1 MARGNNTQAV
11 INITTNATKAQNDIE
26 KLDKLLKKLN
36 QTKKLM
42 EKDGQT
48 NTAAYKKLKQ
58 DIKSTTEAQKEN
70 ISAQA
75 RMNRALKNIDDL
87 KLKNLKREY
96 RLLAQELGNF
106 SGKEKAQ
113 AEQWRRNLDK
123 IKGKI
128 AELEGTTRKFGTTHG
143 SIWSTAVRNITA
155 YVGVFG
161 AFNMLKG
168 WLTDIIKL
176 NAKLSDQMADIRKV
190 SGLSMESIRELTTNL
205 SKIDTRTTLE
215 ELNRIAYAGAKL
227 GFGNYGIEG
236 LEQFTKAA
244 NQVNVAL
251 KEDLGDEALTALSK
265 ITENMGLIKK
275 MGVED
280 AMLATGSAMFKLAS
294 SSTAAAGPIVEV
306 TKRLVPV
313 AKASGLATSE
323 ILALSSAADS
333 LQLMPEVVGTALSKF
348 IMALQTNHNLIENFF
363 HIEPGTIAN
372 LFQTGKSM
380 DALLLVFDKM
390 KGKNVTELSDVWKL
404 LGSNGQR
411 LMTVL
416 LSMANATDR
425 VREHLQI
432 SNQAFKEGTAVTEEY
447 NIQQETAQALY
458 ERAQNMWR
466 NAFINPEASE
476 SVKEI
481 AKAWYDFTKEITSG
495 GAALWSLKQTVD
507 LFIFSLK
514 ILIYLLPGL
523 AIGGIVRGLGS
534 LVIALGGVKVATDGL
549 TLSWKKMTAATK
561 ANWIGLLAAAI
572 AQVVYWVSA
581 WTSANEEAEERQKR
595 VNDAVNEAKEKAE
608 QEIKTLGSLKKQ
620 LDNVNISQSERN
632 ALLSKVRSDYDVYLN
647 YLGVE
652 INNVKDLAKHY
663 NALNKVIKQRFAYE
677 ERENYKKEVMG
688 GEGGSRMNRR
698 RAGAELTKEAQ
709 KFGVKADL
717 DLIQTYVKNG
727 KSAEQITQLLFP
739 SAYNATKAV
748 NTAESAARA
757 FAGPGAAIGL
767 RTTRSQKN
775 FDLKGKIQK
784 YVSAVLSER
793 NEEKAIDAAF
803 AQDIGDFDYD
813 KWLRTQVQGE
823 FKPARDKAAERA
835 QAKAAR
841 DAAAAERKRQAAA
854 RKAAKVE
861 FDQVKEESTA
871 LIKNIEAYYNMQEEA
886 INQMVA
892 DGKYRAAEGK
902 SLVSDLTK
910 QKDRVLA
917 EARLAIS
924 GHDNDF
930 DNMRKN
936 EMGIDRDMFNVSE
949 ESQKTLEAIRK
960 VDLQAAYKKL
970 ARFDGSDAVYGF
982 DSGAF
987 LNEIFAKATEYKK
1000 KAAQIEAEQ
1009 VASITKI
1016 LESYDLLEQL
1026 NANTADNFIKLGL
1039 FVADFESAATDAR
1052 MKAQKAGKF
1061 VIQNSSAGAV
1071 DSDIELDE
1079 QTVLGTQATR
1089 KQSPFMQMLEQFR
1102 ANGIKPYNVDHEN
1115 DQQLAQWLLD
1125 FASNYQTSEDGYP
1138 VPTDWAKQNKQV
1150 WDWFGRINSMSVDSK
1165 TGMFDSDE
1173 LQSTMEPIR
1182 KDLQVF
1188 FLTLMEYEKNYYETR
1203 KKVYEEDKRNQE
1215 QRFKVSGE
1223 QAAYDNQQQSLE
1235 FKSKFQQASGAGLN
1249 FWQQN
1254 GLASAIAEDPE
1265 IQRIQLRMM
1274 WRQKEYEDA
1283 VARGAAQELINER
1296 QTQML
1301 EEFSNLA
1308 QKVSSEVAERV
1319 QQIRSLSEP
1328 LESWGEEVGQM
1339 LGEKWQGISQEGKL
1353 SFRQMTRNMG
1363 IEYAKLTLKLASEYL
1378 IQKLQQK
1385 VFLREME
1392 KERMSS
1398 ELKITEMVLS
1408 ITMGREAAIAAIE
1421 QMALQAKKQ
1430 KDSEEI
1436 SSEADKATIATLFG
1450 ISEGSAKLI
1459 GTLALFGIP
1468 LIAVITA
1475 ILMGLLNSAK
1485 AAAGKGS
1492 TGSTSKPTAK
1502 LVSGMLTYDEGT
1514 GIPSST
1520 NTNTYAGSD
1529 GHLYNAT
1536 PTNGLPSGVSL
1547 ITKPIATTVNGNP
1560 ALVAE
1565 RGPEIVIGRKTTRHI
1580 MMNEPHLLRALANVD
1595 SRHGA
1600 RLRTFDDGTNNLDT
1614 LLGTNGPSE
1623 TNSMESYQQYST
1635 QMMQTMT
1642 ALTQTVTMLQQRLE
1656 KPIIAQINKYGTG
1669 GLIDEVKSGLK
1680 FDNKYN
1686 K

>member
-1 MARGNNTQAV
+1 MAKGYNTKAV
-11 INITTNATKAQNDIE
+11 IDIETNATKAQNDIE
-26 KLDKLLKKLN
+26 KLDKLLKQLN

-58 DIKSTTEAQKEN
+58 DIKSATEAQKEN
-70 ISAQA
+70 ISAQE
-75 RMNRALKNIDDL
+75 RMNRALKNIDGM

-113 AEQWRRNLDK
+113 SEQWRRNLDK

-128 AELEGTTRKFGTTHG
+128 AELEGTTKKFGATHG
-143 SIWSTAVRNITA
+143 SIWRTATRNIAT

-323 ILALSSAADS
+323 ILALASSADS

-363 HIEPGTIAN
+363 QIDPGTIAN
-372 LFQTGKSM
+372 LFQTGKAM

-425 VREHLQI
+425 VREHLKI

-458 ERAQNMWR
+458 ERSQNMWR
-466 NAFINPEASE
+466 NAFVNPEASE

-481 AKAWYDFTKEITSG
+481 ARAWYDFTKEITSG
-495 GAALWSLKQTVD
+495 GMALWSLKQTVD
-507 LFIFSLK
+507 LFITSLK

-523 AIGGIVRGLGS
+523 AFGGIVRGIGS
-534 LVIALGGVKVATDGL
+534 LVIALGGAKVATDGL

-561 ANWIGLLAAAI
+561 ANWVALVAAAI
-572 AQVVYWVSA
+572 AQVVYWISA
-581 WTSANEEAEERQKR
+581 WKSSNEEAEEVQKR
-595 VNDAVNEAKEKAE
+595 VNDAVAEAQEKAE
-608 QEIKTLGSLKKQ
+608 QEINTLSTLKRQ
-620 LDNVNISQSERN
+620 IDNTNISQSERN
-632 ALLSKVRSDYDVYLN
+632 ALLSKVKNDYDIYLD
-647 YLGVE
+647 YLGIE
-652 INNVKDLAKHY
+652 INSVKDLAQHY

-688 GEGGSRMNRR
+688 SEGGSRMNRR
-698 RAGAELTKEAQ
+698 QAGGELTKAA
-709 KFGVKADL
+709 KDAGVAISL
-717 DLIQTYVKNG
+717 DAIDSMLKRGMTPASISNQILGRRPSGVQQTIPTDKVRDAIVHYG
-727 KSAEQITQLLFP
+727 SAKYKEIT
-739 SAYNATKAV
+739 
-748 NTAESAARA
+748 
-757 FAGPGAAIGL
+757 
-767 RTTRSQKN
+767 
-775 FDLKGKIQK
+775 
-784 YVSAVLSER
+784 
-793 NEEKAIDAAF
+793 EENSIDAAF
-803 AQDIGDFDYD
+803 AHEIGDFDYD
-813 KWLRTQVQGE
+813 KWLRTQVKGD
-823 FKPARDKAAERA
+823 FKPARDKTAGRA
-835 QAKAAR
+835 STKAAR
-841 DAAAAERKRQAAA
+841 AAAAADRKRQAAA
-854 RKAAKVE
+854 KKAAKME
-861 FDQVKEESTA
+861 FDQAKEESTA
-871 LIKNIEAYYNMQEEA
+871 IIKNIEAYYNLQEEA
-886 INQMVA
+886 INQMVT
-892 DGKYRAAEGK
+892 DGKYRAVEGK
-902 SLVSDLTK
+902 SLINDLTK

-917 EARLAIS
+917 EARMAIS
-924 GHDNDF
+924 GHENNF
-930 DNMRKN
+930 DNMRKE
-936 EMGIDRDMFNVSE
+936 EMGVDKDMFNFSE
-949 ESQKTLEAIRK
+949 ESMKTPEAIRK

-970 ARFDGSDAVYGF
+970 ARFDGSEAAYGF

-987 LNEIFAKATEYKK
+987 LNEIYAKATDYKK
-1000 KAAQIEAEQ
+1000 KVAQIEAEQ

-1026 NANTADNFIKLGL
+1026 NAKTADNFIKLGL

-1052 MKAQKAGKF
+1052 MKAQKAGKYA
-1061 VIQNSSAGAV
+1061 QQGAKAINEN
-1071 DSDIELDE
+1071 SDITLEE

-1089 KQSPFMQMLEQFR
+1089 MQSPFMQMLEQFR
-1102 ANGIKPYNVDHEN
+1102 ANGIKPYNVNYEN

-1125 FASNYQTSEDGYP
+1125 FASNYQKDEYDMPILSE
-1138 VPTDWAKQNKQV
+1138 WAKQNTQV
-1150 WDWFGRINSMSVDSK
+1150 HDWFRSVNAIPVDPKSGLFDEEGLK
-1165 TGMFDSDE
+1165 T
-1173 LQSTMEPIR
+1173 TMEPIR
-1182 KDLQVF
+1182 KDLKIF

-1203 KKVYEEDKRNQE
+1203 KKIYEEDKHNQE
-1215 QRFKVSGE
+1215 ERFKVSGE
-1223 QAAYDNQQQSLE
+1223 QAAYDSQQQSLE
-1235 FKSKFQQASGAGLN
+1235 FKSKFQQASGAGLD

-1254 GLASAIAEDPE
+1254 GLADSIANDPE
-1265 IQRIQLRMM
+1265 IQRIQLRIE
-1274 WRQKEYEDA
+1274 WRRKEYEDA
-1283 VARGAAQELINER
+1283 VAVGAAQELINER
-1296 QTQML
+1296 QTQLL

-1308 QKVSSEVAERV
+1308 QKVSSEVAARV
-1319 QQIRSLSEP
+1319 QKIQSLSEP
-1328 LESWGEEVGQM
+1328 LNSWGEEVGEM
-1339 LGEKWQGISQEGKL
+1339 LGEQWQGISRDGKL
-1353 SFRQMTRNMG
+1353 TFGQMARNMG
-1363 IEYAKLTLKLASEYL
+1363 IEYAKLTLKMASENL
-1378 IQKLQQK
+1378 IKKLQQGLFYK
-1385 VFLREME
+1385 QAEIQAMQHEAQMTNIAIQGATLRQQAQ
-1392 KERMSS
+1392 
-1398 ELKITEMVLS
+1398 
-1408 ITMGREAAIAAIE
+1408 AAIG
-1421 QMALQAKKQ
+1421 QTALVTKSAQDAT
-1430 KDSEEI
+1430 EVVAEG
-1436 SSEADKATIATLFG
+1436 EKATVMTMFGVSEGASKTLATLG
-1450 ISEGSAKLI
+1450 YW
-1459 GTLALFGIP
+1459 GIP
-1468 LIAVITA
+1468 LIGVITA

-1485 AAAGKGS
+1485 ATAS
-1492 TGSTSKPTAK
+1492 QSSSSNVQKPK
-1502 LVSGMLTYDEGT
+1502 LVSGMLTFDEGN
-1514 GIPSST
+1514 I
-1520 NTNTYAGSD
+1520 GSYVGTD
-1529 GHLYNAT
+1529 GHTYRASSVDS
-1536 PTNGLPSGVSL
+1536 LPAGVSL
-1547 ITKPIATTVNGNP
+1547 VSHPIATTVNGSP
-1560 ALVAE
+1560 ALVGE

-1580 MMNEPHLLRALANVD
+1580 MMNEPQLLSALAHVD
-1595 SRHGA
+1595 RLHSGR
-1600 RLRTFDDGTNNLDT
+1600 RLRTFDEGTDNLSS
-1614 LLGTNGPSE
+1614 LLPAN
-1623 TNSMESYQQYST
+1623 NSMESENERREREQQMLYTLDNLSKT
-1635 QMMQTMT
+1635 I
-1642 ALTQTVTMLQQRLE
+1642 LVLQQQLQGGIRAE
-1656 KPIIAQINKYGTG
+1656 INMYGRTG
-1669 GLIDEVKSGLK
+1669 LRESLK
-1680 FDNKYN
+1680 KADNFMSRHGG
-1686 K
+1686 